1 MSYKT
6 SDVFRAGFL
15 TVDGTLNSNNSQLY
29 FRPLQGPAYSVS
41 GDFFS
46 LSPNQTT
53 DPSLRLNHWSSNGS
67 LLSYGYVYDSEI
79 NPPPIQ
85 VGTGLHLVGGVG
97 GIIYSSDE
105 TKWVLAPSVF
115 QGTNS
120 YCSAIAS
127 NGVYFLA
134 GGLAAGKPT
143 IYSSSNGKTWF
154 PSLNATA
161 LFGADLSGCKALA
174 TSGPLWVAG
183 GEGLIN
189 RIIYSYDGTYWYP
202 STSSGIMTGACYAL
216 AYNGSTWVAG
226 GKGTNSILYSN
237 DGLSWYGSSTGTN
250 TLTRCLSVAWNG
262 VQWIA
267 GGVKD
272 TSGALASSY
281 DGATWTPIAIPGLLR
296 TSCNAIAAN
305 GTLLVA
311 GGTDISNNTLIYS
324 YNGTNWFNGN
334 QTSILTAC
342 NTLTWTDNAWFAGG
356 VGTNSLLTST
366 DGINWVPVPNASAL
380 LVASYASAVS
390 SPLPTTIKNQP
401 STPTNSVI
409 LMGGNSSILIS
420 SIDGITWAP
429 VPSVLKDF
437 SGGTCQ
443 TVRWNG
449 KQWVAGFSTSVN
461 KIGYSYDGIT
471 WTASSSGTGFLT
483 SGCNAVESSG
493 GTGWLAGGNQ
503 IISSSDG
510 GITWTSVPG
519 TSTLIGPGVCKAI
532 VWSGSRW
539 VAGTTNPTNPIIYSN
554 NGTTWLTSGTTLFTV
569 CNGLAYNGTLWV
581 AVGNRI
587 AYSTDGIT
595 WINSSITTGT
605 WNTVAWNGFL
615 WLAGGTS
622 GLAYSYDG
630 LNWTTITQSIV
641 STCNSITWSGSLW
654 IATGTPVLGSQSSAY
669 SYNGMTWI
677 PSTNSLNFIGTGQ
690 TVAAN
695 RALVNAGIT
704 INPPVFNQTSSTIIG
719 KVVYSTGLNNLYT
732 SSTLRINDASGY
744 IDMSG
749 FIGINCIPQRPL
761 DVSGAANIRGDLSAN
776 NIQTFGQIGINCV
789 AQVSLDVSGAANIR
803 GDLSANSIRLKGTN
817 ATYSTTIT
825 TQNFNTSQ
833 STQITQ
839 TTPSAGYV
847 SIGSSQLNNQ
857 TLFVQDGTT
866 TKSGYIGITDGAGS
880 SIALQLRGGN
890 SASIIPNGT
899 STSLRLGAASDV
911 SNNIV
916 LSNDTTVNTQLNV
929 AGTYGRLQIAQARI
943 PASPFPDYNES
954 QITTQDSLYGIITI
968 GSSQTANQTL
978 WIRDDGT
985 PTSGYIGITDGTRLG
1000 RAVNIRGGTNCTIC
1014 PNDYYTTLTIG
1025 ASTISTSNVVL
1036 TNNLTTV
1043 NTQLN
1048 IRGDLS
1054 ANNIQT
1060 FGQIGI
1066 NCVAQRPL
1074 DVSGAANIR
1083 GDLSANNIR
1092 TFGQIGINCVSQV
1105 SLDVSGAANIRG
1117 DLSANNIQ
1125 TFGQIGINCVS
1136 QRPLDVSGSAN
1147 IRGDLSANN
1156 IQTFGQ
1162 IGINC
1167 VALRPLDVS
1176 GAANIRGDLSA
1187 NNIQTFGQIG
1197 INCVALRP
1205 LDVSGAANIR
1215 GDLSANNIQ
1224 TFGQIGINCVAQ
1236 RPLDVSGAA
1245 NIRGDLSANN
1255 IQTFGQIG
1263 INCVAQR
1270 PLDVSGAANIR
1281 GDLSANSL
1289 TLKGTNATFSTL
1301 LTTQNF
1307 NTSQQTQI
1315 VQTCTNGGKVLIG
1328 SSVDASSVITI
1339 LDSGPNTGIVKI
1351 GGNGADSV
1359 VLVGGGGGISP
1370 VIQTDASGYPGALV
1384 LGASTRN
1391 PFIMYVSDAT
1401 SAGSGNVTITNGLPG
1416 KSGIQL
1422 TGGAINNSIHPNSI
1436 GTSLRLGAA
1445 SDVSNN
1451 IVLTSTATTV
1461 NTQLNV
1467 ASVAGGATNQ
1477 LKIVNT
1483 NTTTS
1488 TINQTSTTGSCL
1500 LQLGC
1505 SQNNP
1510 STLWIWDQG
1519 TAKSSY
1525 IDITNGTSGDPGIRL
1540 KAGTGIGSTSNYIY
1554 PNTTGTSLTLG
1565 GVLDASNIVLTNN
1578 LTRVSTPLTVNGN
1591 LTAPN
1596 IVNSIIAGTGI
1607 TLGGGP
1613 TGNITINTTAA
1624 VSGIR
1629 TEPIAGNYGSNS
1641 TNITLTSTD
1650 KYIGLYSPLATGT
1663 PSIARI
1669 LTNISNTGPSVVYIT
1684 NIDPGNCS
1692 MEIRIILASGSQ
1704 MGISYFIGR
1713 GGMIQVQTLSL
1724 SSGGTPTIVISEKI
1738 TTTDI
1743 YFSP

>member
-1 MSYKT
+1 MFNLSIKELVMSRMSYKT

-97 GIIYSSDE
+97 GIIYSSNE
-105 TKWVLAPSVF
+105 YNWILAPSVF
-115 QGTNS
+115 QGTTS
-120 YCSAIAS
+120 YCSSIAS

-262 VQWIA
+262 AQWIA

-420 SIDGITWAP
+420 SIDSITWAP

-539 VAGTTNPTNPIIYSN
+539 VAGTTSSTNPIIYSN

-690 TVAAN
+690 TVAVN

-776 NIQTFGQIGINCV
+776 NIRTFGQIGINCV

-866 TKSGYIGITDGAGS
+866 TKSGYIGITDGSGS

-916 LSNDTTVNTQLNV
+916 LSNDTTVNTQFNV
-929 AGTYGRLQIAQARI
+929 AGPDGQLQIQQVRI
-943 PASPFPDYNES
+943 PSNF
-954 QITTQDSLYGIITI
+954 G
-968 GSSQTANQTL
+968 
-978 WIRDDGT
+978 
-985 PTSGYIGITDGTRLG
+985 GY
-1000 RAVNIRGGTNCTIC
+1000 
-1014 PNDYYTTLTIG
+1014 
-1025 ASTISTSNVVL
+1025 
-1036 TNNLTTV
+1036 
-1043 NTQLN
+1043 
-1048 IRGDLS
+1048 
-1054 ANNIQT
+1054 
-1060 FGQIGI
+1060 
-1066 NCVAQRPL
+1066 
-1074 DVSGAANIR
+1074 
-1083 GDLSANNIR
+1083 
-1092 TFGQIGINCVSQV
+1092 
-1105 SLDVSGAANIRG
+1105 
-1117 DLSANNIQ
+1117 
-1125 TFGQIGINCVS
+1125 
-1136 QRPLDVSGSAN
+1136 
-1147 IRGDLSANN
+1147 
-1156 IQTFGQ
+1156 
-1162 IGINC
+1162 
-1167 VALRPLDVS
+1167 
-1176 GAANIRGDLSA
+1176 
-1187 NNIQTFGQIG
+1187 
-1197 INCVALRP
+1197 
-1205 LDVSGAANIR
+1205 
-1215 GDLSANNIQ
+1215 
-1224 TFGQIGINCVAQ
+1224 
-1236 RPLDVSGAA
+1236 
-1245 NIRGDLSANN
+1245 
-1255 IQTFGQIG
+1255 
-1263 INCVAQR
+1263 
-1270 PLDVSGAANIR
+1270 
-1281 GDLSANSL
+1281 
-1289 TLKGTNATFSTL
+1289 
-1301 LTTQNF
+1301 
-1307 NTSQQTQI
+1307 
-1315 VQTCTNGGKVLIG
+1315 
-1328 SSVDASSVITI
+1328 
-1339 LDSGPNTGIVKI
+1339 
-1351 GGNGADSV
+1351 
-1359 VLVGGGGGISP
+1359 
-1370 VIQTDASGYPGALV
+1370 
-1384 LGASTRN
+1384 
-1391 PFIMYVSDAT
+1391 
-1401 SAGSGNVTITNGLPG
+1401 
-1416 KSGIQL
+1416 
-1422 TGGAINNSIHPNSI
+1422 
-1436 GTSLRLGAA
+1436 
-1445 SDVSNN
+1445 
-1451 IVLTSTATTV
+1451 
-1461 NTQLNV
+1461 
-1467 ASVAGGATNQ
+1467 
-1477 LKIVNT
+1477 
-1483 NTTTS
+1483 
-1488 TINQTSTTGSCL
+1488 
-1500 LQLGC
+1500 
-1505 SQNNP
+1505 
-1510 STLWIWDQG
+1510 
-1519 TAKSSY
+1519 
-1525 IDITNGTSGDPGIRL
+1525 
-1540 KAGTGIGSTSNYIY
+1540 
-1554 PNTTGTSLTLG
+1554 
-1565 GVLDASNIVLTNN
+1565 
-1578 LTRVSTPLTVNGN
+1578 
-1591 LTAPN
+1591 
-1596 IVNSIIAGTGI
+1596 
-1607 TLGGGP
+1607 
-1613 TGNITINTTAA
+1613 
-1624 VSGIR
+1624 
-1629 TEPIAGNYGSNS
+1629 
-1641 TNITLTSTD
+1641 
-1650 KYIGLYSPLATGT
+1650 
-1663 PSIARI
+1663 
-1669 LTNISNTGPSVVYIT
+1669 NISK
-1684 NIDPGNCS
+1684 
-1692 MEIRIILASGSQ
+1692 IIN
-1704 MGISYFIGR
+1704 FILH
-1713 GGMIQVQTLSL
+1713 IF
-1724 SSGGTPTIVISEKI
+1724 K
-1738 TTTDI
+1738 
-1743 YFSP
+1743 